1 MSAIEVMTEPFQRT
15 SYTLSTIAET
25 GEQFSDFAPYV
36 ASIDDRGVVAFQAT
50 LQDGGSGVFTAT
62 EGEITTIMD
71 TTGPFESFRGVL
83 LDSEGRLVFDARPRG
98 GELGNRIASRLNKA

>member
-1 MSAIEVMTEPFQRT
+1 MFCAGKLRIGAH
-15 SYTLSTIAET
+15 IATQINNMNFVEL
-25 GEQFSDFAPYV
+25 FRDNFAKAV
-36 ASIDDRGVVAFQAT
+36 NRSVVAFQAT

-71 TTGPFESFRGVL
+71 MTGPFESFRGVL
-83 LDSEGRLVFDARPRG
+83 LDSEGRLVFYARPRG